1 MTTRLA
7 FRKVHAMRDHSFK
20 HRPRGSTL
28 SLLPVLAVTALL
40 AFPEPALTHQQIDDV
55 NEVTFAGDIA
65 EILQQ
70 NCQVCHQPGAIGPM
84 SLMTYEDV
92 RPWTPLIRERVIKR
106 AMPPYH
112 YDTDVGIQRLK
123 EDKRLSEQ
131 EIQTIVAWVDSGA
144 PLGDPADMP
153 APVKWP
159 DASEWR
165 LAAEF
170 GQPDLVIPSAPY
182 TVPLGGQDIFW
193 QPVVPTGL
201 AEDRCMKAIETKPS
215 VPGRAVTHHAN
226 STFRTETRSGN
237 IRQSGRLS
245 EYALGKLGE
254 IVPTDACRTAPANS
268 YVAWDIHYFP
278 AGEEIPDDQVEVG
291 IWFHDEDF
299 VEEAAYRQNLTL
311 YFLQGG
317 DYDIPPHGTLVTQG
331 FHSFDHPVRID
342 SFQPHGHLRLVAMS
356 LEIFYPETGRR
367 EMVSMISNWNPL
379 WHLSHIYE
387 DDVAPLIP
395 AGAVMTLT
403 AWYDNTENNPYN
415 PDPDQWVGTG
425 QRTADEMSHAWIAV
439 THLDE
444 KGYEQMVSERRRA
457 TEDDAP

>member
-1 MTTRLA
+1 
-7 FRKVHAMRDHSFK
+7 MRDHAFE
-20 HRPRGSTL
+20 HRPWRKALTF
-28 SLLPVLAVTALL
+28 LPVLAVAALVASPGSAASL
-40 AFPEPALTHQQIDDV
+40 QLEDGAA
-55 NEVTFAGDIA
+55 EVTFAGDIA

-84 SLMTYEDV
+84 SLVTYEEV
-92 RPWTPLIRERVIKR
+92 RPWAPLIRERVVER

-112 YDTDVGIQRLK
+112 YDTDIGIQRLK
-123 EDKRLSEQ
+123 EDKRLSSQ
-131 EIQTIVAWVDSGA
+131 EIRTIVAWVDSGA

-153 APVKWP
+153 PPIEWP
-159 DASEWR
+159 DAGEWR
-165 LAAEF
+165 LAAEL
-170 GQPDLVIPSAPY
+170 GQPDLVVSSAPY
-182 TVPLGGQDIFW
+182 IVPSGGQDIFW

-201 AEDRCMKAIETKPS
+201 AEDRCIKAIETKPS

-226 STFRTETRSGN
+226 STFRTETPSGN
-237 IRQSGRLS
+237 IRQGSRLS

-278 AGEEIPDDQVEVG
+278 TGEEIPDDQVQVG

-299 VEEAAYRQNLTL
+299 VEEEAYRQNLTL

-342 SFQPHGHLRLVAMS
+342 SFQPHGHLRMVAMS
-356 LEIFYPETGRR
+356 LEIFYPGTGRR
-367 EMVSMISNWNPL
+367 EMISMVSNWNPL

-403 AWYDNTENNPYN
+403 AWYDNTESNPFN

-439 THLDE
+439 THLDDE
-444 KGYEQMVSERRRA
+444 GYEQMVAERRRA
-457 TEDDAP
+457 AEDDAP